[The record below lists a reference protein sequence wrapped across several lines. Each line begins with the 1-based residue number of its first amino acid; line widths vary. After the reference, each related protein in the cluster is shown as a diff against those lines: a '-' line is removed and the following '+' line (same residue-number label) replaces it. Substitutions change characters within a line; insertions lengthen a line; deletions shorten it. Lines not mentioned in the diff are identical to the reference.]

1 MKPEQEISD
10 IQIQLDDVWKEKL
23 KQKTMSWNDLLEI
36 IEEKEVDIL
45 ELKEEMSRLRQDIE
59 DNYKPISIAEQV
71 GISDRDF
78 I

>member
-59 DNYKPISIAEQV
+59 DNYKPISISEQV
-71 GISDRDF
+71 GISNRDF

>member
-59 DNYKPISIAEQV
+59 DNYKPISISEHV
-71 GISDRDF
+71 GISNRDF

>member
-45 ELKEEMSRLRQDIE
+45 ELKEEMSILRQDIE
-59 DNYKPISIAEQV
+59 DNYKPISISEQV
-71 GISDRDF
+71 GISNRDF

>member
-1 MKPEQEISD
+1 MKPEQEISN

-45 ELKEEMSRLRQDIE
+45 ELKEEISRLKQDIE
-59 DNYKPISIAEQV
+59 DNYRPIPVAEQV